1 MSAQKNI
8 KAFIY
13 SENTFVFLISFVLI
27 TLPLKHIINSIS
39 LILFLIFALTYRLIF
54 KNKITVNKVSIW
66 FITIYVLV
74 VLSLLW
80 TIDFDETIKGLRKML
95 SFLIIPLGFISMPKL
110 NYYQVF
116 KILKNFSYSVVLYSL
131 YCLTI
136 GLSKYITTLDT
147 SYLHYHS
154 LSSPLDQISAIYLS
168 VYVAF
173 AIFFFIVNT
182 KKLIHYFFIIIL
194 MVFLILLSSKII
206 VSITL
211 LAIVVYLAKLKN
223 KLLFISAFIIIITG
237 TLIFISNAE
246 NSIKQRIE
254 NEVMNTK
261 SLEVLTKEDFGE
273 NYYWTGIGLRLFQA
287 RSYFEMLNEDQIFLT
302 GYGFKASQKKL
313 IQKYKSYNLYPG
325 FYNYNFHNQYIQ
337 ILAELGI
344 VGFLVLISIFFL
356 GIKNS
361 IKYKKQL
368 FIAFNF
374 LILFLCITETYLW
387 RQRGMVFFITIF
399 LLLYNYNSLTNFQ
412 DSKKIN

>member
-313 IQKYKSYNLYPG
+313 IQKYKAYNLYPG